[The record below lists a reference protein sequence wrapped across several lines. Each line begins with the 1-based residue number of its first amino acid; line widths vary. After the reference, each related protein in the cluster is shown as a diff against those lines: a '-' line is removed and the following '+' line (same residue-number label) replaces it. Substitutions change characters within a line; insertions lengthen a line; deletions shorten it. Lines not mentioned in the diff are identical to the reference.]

1 MSNPRG
7 EHNTVRWA
15 VQQVRLIPERARGL
29 LFSGL
34 MSPAASSPGAYSAAE
49 PSTAVSVPGF
59 RNLKT

>member
-1 MSNPRG
+1 VRSPRG

-34 MSPAASSPGAYSAAE
+34 MCPASELPAP
-49 PSTAVSVPGF
+49 TLQQNF
-59 RNLKT
+59 RLQ